1 MNRKTIRKVIIPSF
15 GLLVLV
21 AISVTIF
28 WLSPFIDRESHKKV
42 ELYVNPVF
50 KISNYDSFYAEYEDG
65 SVHDA
70 IDDSVEKIL
79 TAGGLSRV
87 YQIEEITPRTLYIT
101 LRIEKGLILPPY
113 FGHINPQLFFPKTLL
128 VEIFNN
134 KSKEQLLLKFYTWR
148 GVFNDGYGPYEYNN
162 FLIKGLSQAGWKEK
176 KYNILLH

>member
-1 MNRKTIRKVIIPSF
+1 MNKRTMKKMIMPSLGF
-15 GLLVLV
+15 LALI
-21 AISVTIF
+21 AISAMLF
-28 WLSPFIDRESHKKV
+28 WLIPFIDRESQKKV

-79 TAGGLSRV
+79 TAGGLNRV
-87 YQIEEITPRTLYIT
+87 YPIEEITPRTLYIT
-101 LRIEKGLILPPY
+101 FKIEKGLILPPY

-128 VEIFNN
+128 VEIYNN
-134 KSKEQLLLKFYTWR
+134 KSKEQLFLKLYTWR
-148 GVFNDGYGPYEYNN
+148 GVFNDGYGPSEDNN
-162 FLIKGLSQAGWKEK
+162 FLIKSLSQAGWEEK